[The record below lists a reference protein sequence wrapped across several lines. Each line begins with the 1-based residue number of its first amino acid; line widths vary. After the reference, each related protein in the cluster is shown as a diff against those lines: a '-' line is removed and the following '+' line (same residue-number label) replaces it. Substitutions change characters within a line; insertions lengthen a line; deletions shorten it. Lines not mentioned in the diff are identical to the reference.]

1 MTGVNEHDVKT
12 TRYFLP
18 GSNTPFLGSERRFY
32 CSESPFCLRT
42 YISCPQNFLSC
53 FYSYARAWQC
63 RIVSQTMVAFWSHI
77 SNGAWKGGAFWF
89 YRSRMLTKYQTFYQ
103 DGLSA
108 FEAYRYDF
116 IEISFSLF
124 SNIHLFGRVLPRHQK
139 SELKSWWGVVPL
151 LFGLLS
157 ALG

>member
-1 MTGVNEHDVKT
+1 MQRKS
-12 TRYFLP
+12 FLP
-18 GSNTPFLGSERRFY
+18 
-32 CSESPFCLRT
+32 T
-42 YISCPQNFLSC
+42 YIYILSTKLSVVFLLVCES
-53 FYSYARAWQC
+53 
-63 RIVSQTMVAFWSHI
+63 VAMPDSFTNNGGILESHFQRRLE
-77 SNGAWKGGAFWF
+77 GGAFWF